1 MLHPQAL
8 QISEKFAGNKKW
20 AIAHWF
26 ASPNEFFIAKTDEV
40 EA

>member
-1 MLHPQAL
+1 LPFSL
-8 QISEKFAGNKKW
+8 RISKKFTGNKKW

-26 ASPNEFFIAKTDEV
+26 ASPNEFFIVADEV

>member
-1 MLHPQAL
+1 MLRFQPAG
-8 QISEKFAGNKKW
+8 SKNFAGNKKW

-26 ASPNEFFIAKTDEV
+26 ASPNEFFIAYADEV

>member
-1 MLHPQAL
+1 MLRPQAP
-8 QISEKFAGNKKW
+8 QISKKFAGNKKW

-26 ASPNEFFIAKTDEV
+26 ASPNEFFIAQPDEV